1 MNFDPNEPMD
11 THLLQLERELFS
23 LTPVEAPRRFVS
35 RLEREVSVPVGPV
48 PVVRRTAAASRI
60 IAPFRWQRIMVPAAA
75 AVVVV
80 SVLNRQGHNGAY
92 APALTD
98 AVPNEA
104 RSSTP
109 KPYSSPA
116 SMALRNSRPI
126 NSGYMMMTE
135 QSPVQSVNWSASP
148 NQYWVSPAAE
158 APYAPAAATLA
169 TPMVLPRRETVPL
182 SFH

>member
-1 MNFDPNEPMD
+1 MD

-35 RLEREVSVPVGPV
+35 QLEREVSVPAGPV
-48 PVVRRTAAASRI
+48 PVARRTAASAPRVI
-60 IAPFRWQRIMVPAAA
+60 VPFRWQRIVVPAAA

-80 SVLNRQGHNGAY
+80 SVLNRQGHNGAF

-109 KPYSSPA
+109 QRAFSSPA
-116 SMALRNSRPI
+116 SAALRSRPI

-135 QSPVQSVNWSASP
+135 QSPLQSVNLSTSP
-148 NQYWVSPAAE
+148 NQYWV
-158 APYAPAAATLA
+158 APSQEPQQQYAPAVT
-169 TPMVLPRRETVPL
+169 TTGTRMVMPRRETVPF